1 MSSLSCGSLVWDFS
15 GASHLLLNRLLGR
28 STSNFYLRKGF
39 AIGRRT
45 LGEF

>member
-1 MSSLSCGSLVWDFS
+1 MRLASWGFS
-15 GASHLLLNRLLGR
+15 GARRLPLNRLLGR
-28 STSNFYLRKGF
+28 SFPNFYLRKGF